1 MNFCPQ
7 CGKEIKENANFC
19 VECGKRI
26 NEPAIQP
33 TQSTQPTHPIPNTTT
48 PKKSKAPLIIVIVLL
63 VTVILVLGGI
73 LVFKT
78 IASSPDSKA
87 EATNSATFADNTEN
101 TVTDENTYTGII
113 RVEDASC
120 YLDLGKET
128 SIYLPDSDETLTCN
142 RIHLGQDDYKTFKSY
157 NGMTVTLKG
166 ELFNYRGGGTLMFTD
181 TPTVVE
187 ASGTPEAV
195 AKSAT
200 YQNWSTTDNETKLF
214 DAGKVLESILLSCDE
229 VHSAK
234 VAFSS
239 DTLESIDHD
248 GLDFYAYA
256 KVSINDIW
264 LSDCGY
270 DVMLYPTE
278 ENVIIYFG
286 PTDAPDIPGYTYTW
300 SGEFVSGS
308 MPLDEYI
315 VQEGLAK

>member
-1 MNFCPQ
+1 MSFCPQ
-7 CGKEIKENANFC
+7 CGKEIKQDANFC
-19 VECGKRI
+19 VECGKKI
-26 NEPAIQP
+26 NEPVIQP
-33 TQSTQPTHPIPNTTT
+33 TQSIQPTQTT
-48 PKKSKAPLIIVIVLL
+48 PKKNKAPLIIVIILL
-63 VTVILVLGGI
+63 VAVIVVLGGI

-78 IASSPDSKA
+78 IGSSPDSKA
-87 EATNSATFADNTEN
+87 DATNSATFADNTKA

-113 RVEDASC
+113 RVDGAGC

-128 SIYLPDSDETLTCN
+128 SIYLPDSDETLTSDK
-142 RIHLGQDDYKTFKSY
+142 IHLGQDDYKTFESY
-157 NGMTVTLKG
+157 NGMTVTLNG
-166 ELFNYRGGGTLMFTD
+166 ELFNYRGGGTLMFND

-187 ASGTPEAV
+187 ATGTPEAV
-195 AKSAT
+195 TKSAT
-200 YQNWSTTDNETKLF
+200 YQNWGSTDNETKLF
-214 DAGKVLESILLSCDE
+214 DAGKVLESIILSSDG
-229 VHSAK
+229 VNSAK

-239 DTLESIDHD
+239 DALSSVDHD
-248 GLDFYAYA
+248 SSDFYAYA
-256 KVSINDIW
+256 KVSINDTW